1 MPAAH
6 DAGARRFRSVIASA
20 GRSPGYLRRRDVRLG
35 VALVAPALLLVA
47 GIFLYPAIFTLV
59 LSVADFDMV
68 RLQIGSFVG
77 LENYARLFANPGFA
91 DATWRT
97 IYFGLLIAVASSILG
112 FVIAL
117 LLDQAFYGRAIVR
130 VAVVLPWAVP
140 PVVAGV
146 LWGQMFHA
154 DVGFVNALLTRL
166 GLIDQYQIWLGDG
179 WTALH
184 VIAIAEIWKAIP
196 FMVLFFLAGLQS
208 VPRELFEAAAV
219 DGATVWQRFRFIM
232 FPMMLPVAI
241 PLLLIQFVWAM
252 KAFDTIFVLTR
263 GGPAGGTTTLNYFV
277 YQEAF
282 QAFDLSRASA
292 AAYVLLLVTL
302 FVVLVTTLLRRYMA
316 LRRWSAA

>member
-1 MPAAH
+1 M
-6 DAGARRFRSVIASA
+6 
-20 GRSPGYLRRRDVRLG
+20 LL
-35 VALVAPALLLVA
+35 APALLLVA
-47 GIFLYPAIFTLV
+47 GIYLYPAIFTLT
-59 LSVADFDMV
+59 LSVTEFDMV
-68 RLQIGSFVG
+68 RLEFGAFVG
-77 LENYARLFANPGFA
+77 FEKYAKLFANPGFA

-97 IYFGLLIAVASSILG
+97 IYFGLLIAIASGGLG
-112 FVIAL
+112 FLIAL
-117 LLDQAFYGRAIVR
+117 LLDQRFYGRAFVR
-130 VAVVLPWAVP
+130 VVVVLPWAVP
-140 PVVAGV
+140 PVVASV

-184 VIAIAEIWKAIP
+184 VIAIAEIWKSIP
-196 FMVLFFLAGLQS
+196 FMVLFFLAGLQT
-208 VPRELFEAAAV
+208 VPRQVFEAAAV
-219 DGATVWQRFRFIM
+219 DGATVWQRFRFILL
-232 FPMMLPVAI
+232 PMMVPITI

-282 QAFDLSRASA
+282 QAFDLGRGSA

-302 FVVLVTTLLRRYMA
+302 FVVLIMTLLHRYLA